1 MLTRGLVRDAK
12 SAIPQSIRIGCNH
25 ARIRSQGGSSG
36 RSMIWQGRAKSGVL
50 ATQTKAADRPHG
62 SAARHGV
69 TGSTGAKQ
77 IWRFQ

>member
-1 MLTRGLVRDAK
+1 MLTRGLVRDAQ

-25 ARIRSQGGSSG
+25 ARIRSRGGSPS
-36 RSMIWQGRAKSGVL
+36 RSTIWQGRAKSGVI

-62 SAARHGV
+62 SAAGHAV
-69 TGSTGAKQ
+69 TGATGAKQ